1 MSTRS
6 LVHFSR
12 HTLKQLKFVLPGGLL
27 TYYFDSYNALIH
39 LLRGKDDVQDWSR
52 YVCPTIM
59 HTVRSTS
66 GHDLYRFAARISVL
80 AAVVTVSLFL
90 YVLVLPLIQG
100 AQPNYRHWRQSG
112 VLSTVIP
119 IMTTSIVA
127 GWSLLAY
134 TLGRWSSMG
143 YVEGVIAASGLY
155 ALSFGL
161 LGLIPAPK
169 VRRQ

>member
-27 TYYFDSYNALIH
+27 TYYFDSHNAFIH
-39 LLRGKDDVQDWSR
+39 LLRGQDGVKDWS
-52 YVCPTIM
+52 
-59 HTVRSTS
+59 
-66 GHDLYRFAARISVL
+66 RFAARLSVL
-80 AAVVTVSLFL
+80 AAAVTVSLFL

-119 IMTTSIVA
+119 IMTASIVA

-134 TLGRWSSMG
+134 TLGHWSSMG

-155 ALSFGL
+155 AFAFGL

>member
-27 TYYFDSYNALIH
+27 TYYFDSHNVF
-39 LLRGKDDVQDWSR
+39 LRILGGEGTGW
-52 YVCPTIM
+52 
-59 HTVRSTS
+59 
-66 GHDLYRFAARISVL
+66 GRFTARVSVL
-80 AAVVTVSLFL
+80 TASVTVSLFL

-100 AQPNYRHWRQSG
+100 EQPNYRHWRQSG

-119 IMTTSIVA
+119 IMTASIVA

-134 TLGRWSSMG
+134 TLGHWSSLG
-143 YVEGVIAASGLY
+143 YLEGIVAGLY
-155 ALSFGL
+155 ALAFGL

-169 VRRQ
+169 VHRQ